1 MPFPPPGYL
10 PDPGIEPEFT
20 AAPALAGRFFTTELP
35 GKPQNLDNCEQK
47 KWHSL
52 VTIRQSRTLRGTFV
66 LEIESRSPYNDRRC
80 SSQGMRCFPGGSEAK
95 NPPEMQVQSLSQ
107 EDPLEKGMA
116 ADSSFLTRKMPWT
129 KEPGGLQFMGLQRV
143 GHN

>member
-80 SSQGMRCFPGGSEAK
+80 S
-95 NPPEMQVQSLSQ
+95 Q

-143 GHN
+143 EHDEVIKTATATISI

>member
-10 PDPGIEPEFT
+10 PDSGTEPAFQ
-20 AAPALAGRFFTTELP
+20 A
-35 GKPQNLDNCEQK
+35 D
-47 KWHSL
+47 
-52 VTIRQSRTLRGTFV
+52 
-66 LEIESRSPYNDRRC
+66 
-80 SSQGMRCFPGGSEAK
+80 SS
-95 NPPEMQVQSLSQ
+95 PEMQVQSLSQ

-143 GHN
+143 EHDEVIKTATATISI